1 MSKKIIVA
9 GAGHGGLV
17 AAAYLAEQGYET
29 SVFEKK
35 KREELGYD
43 WHDSIGRD
51 TFDLAGITE
60 YDCDKVTPI
69 RDSTF
74 YAPSLK
80 TPVSYDTN
88 PGRAPLEIER
98 KDLYDYLVANAES
111 KGVKINYSTQVDGP
125 LLDESGE
132 VCGLIVDGLE
142 VVADLVIDSAG
153 LSSPVMAGLPKKYG
167 MNETYSEND
176 VFHTYRAYYNLVEG
190 INTPNMERFNIYFKF
205 EGIKGIAWFK
215 ISEGM
220 ADFLVGSVKPL
231 DLEKVEI
238 VLKAMRKVQPA
249 LGEKLLRGGQII
261 DIPIRSTHSLLV
273 GNRYAAVG
281 DVVAMPDPMSGSG
294 ITNAV
299 KAGAMLAK
307 TVIEADEAGKPYTVE
322 ELWRYQVAYYKS
334 VANGA
339 IATAILKNRM
349 LDYSDGTL
357 NFFFDKKIFT
367 AKELGG
373 CGQAMKMD
381 KAEMINKLK
390 RGLRRPI
397 SLLKLKEAVDK
408 SKEAHKTATDIP
420 ELYNKYMV
428 ESWRKKLDSFVV

>member
-29 SVFEKK
+29 EVFEKN

-51 TFDLAGITE
+51 TFELAGITE
-60 YDCDKVTPI
+60 YDRDKLTPK
-69 RDSTF
+69 RDPTF

-80 TPVSYDTN
+80 TPVSCDTS
-88 PGRAPLEIER
+88 PEGKLLEIER
-98 KDLYDYLVANAES
+98 SDLYDYLIAHAEN
-111 KGVKINYSTQVDGP
+111 KGVAMNYSAQVNGP

-132 VCGLIVDGLE
+132 VCGLVVDGRE
-142 VVADLVIDSAG
+142 VTADLVIDSAG

-176 VFHTYRAYYNLVEG
+176 IFHTYRAYYNLVEG
-190 INTPNMERFNIYFKF
+190 IDTPNMERFNIYFKF
-205 EGIKGIAWFK
+205 EKIKGIAWFK

-231 DLEKVEI
+231 DLEKVGI
-238 VLKAMRKVQPA
+238 VLNAMRKVQPA

-273 GNRYAAVG
+273 GKRYAAVG
-281 DVVAMPDPMSGSG
+281 DVISMPDPMCGSG

-307 TVIEADEAGKPYTVE
+307 AVIEIDEAGKPYTVE

-349 LDYSDGTL
+349 LDYSDGAL
-357 NFFFDKKIFT
+357 NFFFDKAIFT

-373 CGQAMKMD
+373 GHRAMKMD
-381 KAEMINKLK
+381 KAEMIGKLK
-390 RGLRRPI
+390 RGLRHPI

-408 SKEAHKTATDIP
+408 SKEAQKTAMDIP
-420 ELYNKYMV
+420 EVYDKDAV
-428 ESWRKKLDSFVV
+428 GSWRKKLNSFVV